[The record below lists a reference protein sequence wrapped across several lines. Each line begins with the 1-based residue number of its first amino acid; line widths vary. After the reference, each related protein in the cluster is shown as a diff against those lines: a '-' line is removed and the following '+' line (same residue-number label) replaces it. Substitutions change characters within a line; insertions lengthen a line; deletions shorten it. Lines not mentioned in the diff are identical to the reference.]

1 MSALLA
7 LIPGKDLAYGAAII
21 ALLIGF
27 GVFVHHERSLGAAA
41 EVKVVQEASAKVQ
54 AAAAKQIAEL
64 NTQHA
69 ATVAAIQE
77 TQSVQLKAAA
87 ADSATLSQRLRNY
100 EARNRC
106 PNPVLGSPA
115 SPDPSAYTGPGSA
128 GSTAQ
133 SPVDAALAALI
144 AAAEHD
150 NAVLVAERAERDSLT
165 GKP

>member
-1 MSALLA
+1 MTALLA
-7 LIPGKDLAYGAAII
+7 LIPGKDWLYCGAIA
-21 ALLIGF
+21 ALLVGF
-27 GVFVHHERSLGAAA
+27 GVYTHHERSLGAAA
-41 EVKVVQEASAKVQ
+41 EVKVVQQASAKVQ
-54 AAAAKQIAEL
+54 AAAAKQIATL
-64 NTQHA
+64 NAQHA
-69 ATVAAIQE
+69 ASVAAIQE
-77 TQSVQLKAAA
+77 TQSAQLKAAA
-87 ADSATLSQRLRNY
+87 ADSATLAGRLRNY

-133 SPVDAALAALI
+133 SSVDAALAALI

-165 GKP
+165 GK

>member
-100 EARNRC
+100 QASHSC
-106 PNPVLGSPA
+106 PGPVLGGAA
-115 SPDPSAYTGPGSA
+115 SPDPSAYTGPGRVS
-128 GSTAQ
+128 G
-133 SPVDAALAALI
+133 VEAAIEQLI

-150 NAVLVAERAERDSLT
+150 NAVINAERAERDSLT
-165 GKP
+165 GK